1 MFTHGFLHSLQT
13 PSILLGFLA
22 LALLILRLDFN
33 LRRGF
38 FLAAYIAGSALALG
52 CWQLAPAGV
61 FTPRWLAVL
70 LYISII
76 LLALPLILGADLPHS
91 RRWQWLWLP
100 TAMLAFGSCTDGASA
115 SADFVFALGASAALW
130 VVAFGLVS
138 LLPTIRAQNPI
149 GSVALRILAAWLL
162 AIAVMMAAQAWF
174 FA

>member
-22 LALLILRLDFN
+22 LALLILRLDFH
-33 LRRGF
+33 LQRGF

-52 CWQLAPAGV
+52 FWQLAPAGV
-61 FTPRWLAVL
+61 FTPRWLAIL

-100 TAMLAFGSCTDGASA
+100 TAMLAFGSGTDGAST
-115 SADFVFALGASAALW
+115 DFVFALGASAALW

-149 GSVALRILAAWLL
+149 GSVALRIVAAWLM